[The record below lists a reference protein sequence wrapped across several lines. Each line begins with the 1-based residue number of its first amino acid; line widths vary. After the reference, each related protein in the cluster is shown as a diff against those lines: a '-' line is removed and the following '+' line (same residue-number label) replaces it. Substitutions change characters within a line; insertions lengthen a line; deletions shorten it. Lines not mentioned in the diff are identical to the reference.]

1 MQALQASP
9 QLQDLAAAVSAVC
22 SECNCTGA
30 ANIAWAQAT
39 LQLPDS
45 PLILQVLKLCTST
58 DLQNRTYRH
67 TISKSQNEHSA
78 LSVSVV

>member
-22 SECNCTGA
+22 SDCNCTGA

-45 PLILQVLKLCTST
+45 PLMLQVLKLCTST
-58 DLQNRTYRH
+58 DSRIIPIDIQSASHKMNIL
-67 TISKSQNEHSA
+67 HS
-78 LSVSVV
+78 V